1 MVQTIKLVFSN
12 FKYTILA
19 STIFVSM
26 MIGLL
31 ILSEYI
37 FLEPYVVAHLPS
49 GSELG
54 FVLIVILS
62 ALSALVIPMNIF
74 RVNILKSSKQKMGG
88 GIFGSIIGASAG
100 ACSCGPIGFAVI
112 STFGSVGAT
121 ATAFLTNYEI
131 PLRIIA
137 VAILVVTYFT
147 TVKSLKVE
155 CKLNSKP

>member
-1 MVQTIKLVFSN
+1 MIQTIKLVYSN
-12 FKYTILA
+12 PKYFLLA
-19 STIFVSM
+19 SGIFVLM
-26 MIGLL
+26 TIGLL

-54 FVLIVILS
+54 FILIVVLS

-74 RVNILKSSKQKMGG
+74 RINILKSSKQKMGG
-88 GIFGSIIGASAG
+88 GILGSIIGTAAG

-131 PLRIIA
+131 PIRIIA
-137 VAILVVTYFT
+137 IAILIVTYFT
-147 TVKSLKVE
+147 TIKSLKAE
-155 CKLNSKP
+155 CDVNS

>member
-1 MVQTIKLVFSN
+1 MVHPIKLVYSN
-12 FKYTILA
+12 PKYFLLA
-19 STIFVSM
+19 SGIFVLM
-26 MIGLL
+26 TIGLL

-74 RVNILKSSKQKMGG
+74 RINILKSSKQKMGG
-88 GIFGSIIGASAG
+88 GILGSIIGTAAG

-131 PLRIIA
+131 PIRIIA
-137 VAILVVTYFT
+137 IAILIVTYFT
-147 TVKSLKVE
+147 TIKSLKVE
-155 CKLNSKP
+155 CNLNS